1 MHKRQS
7 LIVDRLTVSIEELH
21 QTFGAWNIA
30 MALFRAIR
38 KQSRTTNQIS
48 HLSDRML
55 RDLGL
60 PERKE
65 DPVERFVL
73 PLKTWF

>member
-7 LIVDRLTVSIEELH
+7 LVVDRLSASIEELH
-21 QTFGAWNIA
+21 QAFGAWNIA

-38 KQSRTTNQIS
+38 KQSQTTNRIS

-65 DPVERFVL
+65 DPVERFVR
-73 PLKTWF
+73 PWKTWL

>member
-7 LIVDRLTVSIEELH
+7 LVVDRLTVSIEELH
-21 QTFGAWNIA
+21 QAFGAWNIA
-30 MALFRAIR
+30 LALFRAIR
-38 KQSRTTNQIS
+38 KQSWTTNQIS

-73 PLKTWF
+73 PWKTWF